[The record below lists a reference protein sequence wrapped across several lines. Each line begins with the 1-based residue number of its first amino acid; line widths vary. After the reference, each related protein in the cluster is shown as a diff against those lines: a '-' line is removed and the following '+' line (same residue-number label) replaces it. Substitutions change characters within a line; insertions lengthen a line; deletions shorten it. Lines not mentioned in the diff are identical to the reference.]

1 MYLNNILLAVL
12 MFLVPFYVSEGIGL
26 ENDFYGFII
35 LGIVSVISSS
45 FILLFIG
52 MNNKERMMV
61 KGFLSKKFKI

>member
-1 MYLNNILLAVL
+1 
-12 MFLVPFYVSEGIGL
+12 MFFVPFYVSEVIGL
-26 ENDFYGFII
+26 ENDFHGFII

>member
-1 MYLNNILLAVL
+1 
-12 MFLVPFYVSEGIGL
+12 MFLVPFYVSEVIGL

-35 LGIVSVISSS
+35 LGFVSVISSS